1 MFGFKL
7 VKEREWT
14 KLNADLSLLNIK
26 IDIWESNYEEMKDMY
41 NKMYK
46 NACDLGEEVTELR
59 KELQQLR
66 NEKNELESYFQAERL
81 WD

>member
-1 MFGFKL
+1 MFGFTL

-14 KLNADLSLLNIK
+14 KLNADLKLANIE
-26 IDIWESNYEEMKDMY
+26 IDIWESSYEEMKDMY

-46 NACDLGEEVTELR
+46 NVCDLNEEVAELR
-59 KELQQLR
+59 KELQQLER
-66 NEKNELESYFQAERL
+66 EKNELESYFRAERL